1 MAEQEDL
8 KFLRTLRSAQQHDQL
23 KQPAQSQIDER
34 PAHAQPPKLG
44 KREAIDLRATPLSDH
59 EPSF

>member
-1 MAEQEDL
+1 MPQQKDL
-8 KFLRTLRSAQQHDQL
+8 ELLRTLRSAQQHDQL

-34 PAHAQPPKLG
+34 PAHTTSEVGERAKLPIY
-44 KREAIDLRATPLSDH
+44 ELTLLSQH